1 MEKSYAEIIPGGIRM
16 KKKEKTR
23 RIIAGVIAAVLVAAM
38 IVPMVL
44 QYLV

>member
-1 MEKSYAEIIPGGIRM
+1 M
-16 KKKEKTR
+16 KKREQTR
-23 RIIAGVIAAVLVAAM
+23 RIIAGTIAILLIAAM

>member
-1 MEKSYAEIIPGGIRM
+1 M
-16 KKKEKTR
+16 KKRKQTR
-23 RIIAGVIAAVLVAAM
+23 RIIAGAIAILLIAAM

>member
-1 MEKSYAEIIPGGIRM
+1 M
-16 KKKEKTR
+16 KKREQTR
-23 RIIAGVIAAVLVAAM
+23 RIIAGAIAILLIAAM

>member
-1 MEKSYAEIIPGGIRM
+1 M
-16 KKKEKTR
+16 KKREKTR
-23 RIIAGVIAAVLVAAM
+23 RIIAGAIAILLIAAM

>member
-1 MEKSYAEIIPGGIRM
+1 M
-16 KKKEKTR
+16 KKREQTK
-23 RIIAGVIAAVLVAAM
+23 RIIAGAIAILLIAAM

>member
-1 MEKSYAEIIPGGIRM
+1 M
-16 KKKEKTR
+16 KKREQTR
-23 RIIAGVIAAVLVAAM
+23 RIIAGVIAILLIAAM

>member
-1 MEKSYAEIIPGGIRM
+1 M
-16 KKKEKTR
+16 KKREQMR
-23 RIIAGVIAAVLVAAM
+23 RVIAGAIAIILIAAM

>member
-1 MEKSYAEIIPGGIRM
+1 M
-16 KKKEKTR
+16 KKKERNR

-38 IVPMVL
+38 IIPMVL

>member
-1 MEKSYAEIIPGGIRM
+1 M
-16 KKKEKTR
+16 KKREQTR
-23 RIIAGVIAAVLVAAM
+23 RIIAGAIAILLITAM